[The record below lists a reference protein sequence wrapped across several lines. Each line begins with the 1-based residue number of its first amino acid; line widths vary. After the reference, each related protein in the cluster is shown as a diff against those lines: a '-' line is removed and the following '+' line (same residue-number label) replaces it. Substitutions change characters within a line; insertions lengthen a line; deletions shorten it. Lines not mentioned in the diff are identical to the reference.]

1 MNARQSV
8 ISRQNHNEFW
18 ATHPRQVAG
27 IRVGV
32 GILLLA
38 VMSFLYG
45 SGHGSPWAL
54 LLAAVAALHF
64 YLAYSRLRNAGAG
77 TSKPTR
83 LQ

>member
-1 MNARQSV
+1 MNAQQSV
-8 ISRQNHNEFW
+8 TSRHDHSEYW

-54 LLAAVAALHF
+54 LLAAAAALHF
-64 YLAYSRLRNAGAG
+64 YLAYSRLRKAGDG
-77 TSKPTR
+77 SSKSTR

>member
-1 MNARQSV
+1 VNAQQSN
-8 ISRQNHNEFW
+8 ILRQNHREFW
-18 ATHPRQVAG
+18 ATHPRRVAG

-32 GILLLA
+32 GVLLLA
-38 VMSFLYG
+38 VMSSLYG

-54 LLAAVAALHF
+54 LLAAGAALHF
-64 YLAYSRLRNAGAG
+64 YLAYSRLRNAGDG